1 VSSHFGALL
10 RELRRRAGLTQEN
23 LADRSNLGVRTVRR
37 LETGDGADPR
47 VATVRQLADALGLA
61 DPERVELLAAA
72 GHVTTPAAPVDD
84 GLAGAARQLAHAVR
98 TRWQREEEQRQIHD
112 PFPLP
117 VRWEALPV
125 DLTDSWANIRQVR
138 ARDTA
143 TPLEL
148 AGQLDHIVDVYR
160 RIPSGRLVVL
170 GQAGSGKTILT
181 LRFVLDLLGSRSP
194 GDPVPVIFGLGSW
207 NPNTTGLRDWLIEQL
222 LRDHPALGAT
232 GPDGST
238 LAAALVETGRVL
250 PVLDGF
256 DEIAAGLHRAALAA
270 LNGTTLP
277 LLLTSRPDEYAA
289 AVAGTDVLT
298 SAGGVRLTDL
308 TVDDLAGYLPRTTR
322 KGGWRTVLDELRD
335 HPDRPGAANLAAV
348 LATPLMV
355 GLARTIYSDTPDHDP
370 AELLDTTRFPTA
382 AAVEEHLL
390 GRFVPT
396 VYRYQPESRRF
407 DPDRVQHWLGHLA
420 RHLHR
425 LGTRDL
431 AWWRLGT
438 SAPRWARVLVV
449 AIVVGSIV
457 SVVDIVVE
465 GIVLGGPTLYLL
477 AFGTVFGLGVGLA
490 FGLAYGIAT
499 RRAEHEP
506 SRVRLRFRRVTRP
519 AGVGHRFGIGL
530 SLGFVVGLGYIAV
543 RDVLPWLLL
552 GRTPSVVLIVVD
564 SLMFGLIFGLGAGFV
579 SALTA
584 MFETPLDVES
594 VASPGDLLRANRT
607 TVLIQVLLV
616 GLAFAVVAQ
625 LVGWLVVELGNL
637 LSTRFEFA
645 LSPLFA
651 TLIGVIGGIGGGLGY
666 AVSLTAW
673 GQWLVFARL
682 WLPLTGRL
690 PWAVP
695 AFLDDAYR
703 RGVLRRAGAVYQF
716 RHARLQDHLAR

>member
-1 VSSHFGALL
+1 MSSHFGALL
-10 RELRRRAGLTQEN
+10 RELRRRAGLTQEA

-61 DPERVELLAAA
+61 DTERVELLAAA
-72 GHVTTPAAPVDD
+72 GHVTAQPPTPAAPVDD
-84 GLAGAARQLAHAVR
+84 GLGGAARQLAHAVR

-117 VRWEALPV
+117 VRWETLPP

-138 ARDTA
+138 AQDTA
-143 TPLEL
+143 TPLDL

-181 LRFVLDLLGSRSP
+181 LRFVLDLLGNRAT
-194 GDPVPVIFGLGSW
+194 GDPVPVIFGLGAW

-222 LRDHPALGAT
+222 LRDHPALSAP
-232 GPDGST
+232 GPDGTT

-298 SAGGVRLTDL
+298 AAGGVRLTDL
-308 TVDDLAGYLPRTTR
+308 TIDDLAGYLPRTTR
-322 KGGWRTVLDELRD
+322 KAEWHTVLDELRD
-335 HPDRPGAANLAAV
+335 HPHLATV

-370 AELLDTTRFPTA
+370 TELLDTTRFPTS

-396 VYRYQPESRRF
+396 VYRYQPENRRF
-407 DPDRVQHWLGHLA
+407 DPDHVQRWFGYLA

-431 AWWRLGT
+431 AWWRVGT
-438 SAPRWARVLVV
+438 STPRWVRVLMI
-449 AIVVGSIV
+449 AAVVGSIV
-457 SVVDIVVE
+457 AAVDIVVE
-465 GIVLGGPTLYLL
+465 GMVLGATTLYLVS
-477 AFGTVFGLGVGLA
+477 FGTVFGLGTGLA
-490 FGLAYGIAT
+490 FGLAYGLAT
-499 RRAEHEP
+499 RRTEHEP
-506 SRVRLRFRRVTRP
+506 SRVRLRFGRMTRP
-519 AGVGHRFGIGL
+519 SGVRHRFGIGL
-530 SLGFVVGLGYIAV
+530 GLGFMVGIGYIIV

-552 GRTPSVVLIVVD
+552 RDALSPLVAVAD
-564 SLMFGLIFGLGAGFV
+564 SLLFGTIFGLSAGFV
-579 SALTA
+579 AALSAL
-584 MFETPLDVES
+584 FETPLDIES
-594 VASPGDLLRANRT
+594 VASPADLLRANRS
-607 TVLIQVLLV
+607 TVLVQALLV
-616 GLAFAVVAQ
+616 GLSFAVVAQ
-625 LVGWLVVELGNL
+625 LVGRLVVLLANL
-637 LSTRFEFA
+637 LVAPAEFVLA
-645 LSPLFA
+645 PLY
-651 TLIGVIGGIGGGLGY
+651 TILIGIIGGLAGGLGY

-673 GQWLVFARL
+673 GQWVVLARL

-690 PWAVP
+690 PWGLP